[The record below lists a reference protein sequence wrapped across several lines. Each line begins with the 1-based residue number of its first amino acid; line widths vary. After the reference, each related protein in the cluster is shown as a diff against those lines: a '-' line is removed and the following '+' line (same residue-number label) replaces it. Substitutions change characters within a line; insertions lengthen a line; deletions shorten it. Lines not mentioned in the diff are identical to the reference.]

1 MTRLDTPSLSKFRTV
16 LRPATIAAV
25 LIGTAAFS
33 PSLAQTA
40 AANNP
45 LMGDGLAES
54 YKANSNKPID
64 IEADALEVNDQKKT
78 AVFKGNVSA
87 TQGEFNLRA
96 KEIHVSY
103 APKAK
108 GAVTTASADGAA
120 GLPGGSNDITQ
131 IDAKGKVL
139 VTNKKDM
146 TATSEWAVFDVPKQ
160 QVTLGGDV
168 VLSQG
173 TNTIK
178 GEKLVVDLKTG
189 LTNMD
194 QSKGG
199 RVKAIFLPKSR
210 EKEGEK
216 KN

>member
-1 MTRLDTPSLSKFRTV
+1 
-16 LRPATIAAV
+16 
-25 LIGTAAFS
+25 
-33 PSLAQTA
+33 
-40 AANNP
+40 
-45 LMGDGLAES
+45 MGDGLAES

-103 APKAK
+103 ASKAK
-108 GAVTTASADGAA
+108 GAVTTASADAAA

-131 IDAKGKVL
+131 IDAKGKVF

-173 TNTIK
+173 TNTIT